1 MVNLYKLL
9 NYLKISLTSLR
20 CNKLRSFLSMIG
32 VVFGVM
38 AVIIIVSVG
47 EGAKQ
52 EALRQIERL
61 GTRNI
66 YIKSIDLP
74 QSPAGDFIKNPN
86 PGLNAQDISRI
97 QNGCAFVKKVA
108 AIKEIPVDVIGAL
121 KEITPQVIAVSPAYS
136 DILNLKLSSGRFIN
150 RTDIAGHHLVCLAG
164 AQIAAQLGVDG
175 AVGSLLRIGDHLF
188 KIIGILDRYDIRGSQ
203 SSGASGGA
211 STISGR
217 NYNDIILIPEN
228 GKEWLTPDLPPEES
242 RDYFSELI
250 VQVDETTHVMAA
262 SRIIRE
268 IMAATHQGIKDY
280 QIVTPLE
287 LLNQSRKTN
296 ELFNLLLAAVA
307 SVSLLVGGIGIMN
320 IMLATVS
327 ERRREIGIRR
337 AVGAKQRHILMQ
349 FLTEASLLTF
359 SGGVIGIVTG
369 LFTVFIMKTAGPWE
383 MAITLKAILLPLF
396 ISSLTGIFFGSY
408 PAFKA
413 ARLDPIQALTG

>member
-66 YIKSIDLP
+66 YIKPIDLP
-74 QSPAGDFIKNPN
+74 QSPAGDFIKTRI
-86 PGLNAQDISRI
+86 PGLSAQDISRI
-97 QNGCAFVKKVA
+97 QNGCAFVKNIA

-136 DILNLKLSSGRFIN
+136 DILNLKLSAGRFITA
-150 RTDIAGHHLVCLAG
+150 TDISGHHLVCMTG

-175 AVGSLLRIGDHLF
+175 TVGSLLRIGDHLF
-188 KIIGILDRYDIRGSQ
+188 KIVGILDRYDIRTSKSRAESAGT
-203 SSGASGGA
+203 
-211 STISGR
+211 STISSR

-228 GKEWLTPDLPPEES
+228 GKEWLTPDTPPEES
-242 RDYFSELI
+242 REYFSELI
-250 VQVDETTHVMAA
+250 LQVDQTRHVMTA
-262 SRIIRE
+262 SKIIRE
-268 IMAATHQGIKDY
+268 IMAANHHGIKDY
-280 QIVTPLE
+280 QIVTPFE
-287 LLNQSRKTN
+287 LLNQSRKTG

-320 IMLATVS
+320 IMLASVS
-327 ERRREIGIRR
+327 ERKREIGIRR
-337 AVGAKQRHILMQ
+337 AVGAKQRHILVQ

-359 SGGVIGIVTG
+359 SGGVIGIIFG
-369 LFTVFIMKTAGPWE
+369 LFTVFVMKTAGPWE
-383 MAITLKAILLPLF
+383 MAITPKAILLPLV
-396 ISSLTGIFFGSY
+396 IACLTGIFFGSY
-408 PAFKA
+408 PAYKA

>member
-1 MVNLYKLL
+1 
-9 NYLKISLTSLR
+9 
-20 CNKLRSFLSMIG
+20 MIG

-74 QSPAGDFIKNPN
+74 QSPAGDNPKTPI
-86 PGLNAQDISRI
+86 PGLSLQDISRI
-97 QNGCAFVKKVA
+97 QNGCAFVKNIA
-108 AIKEIPVDVIGAL
+108 ALKETPVDVIGAF

-136 DILNLKLSSGRFIN
+136 DILNLKLSAGRFITP
-150 RTDIAGHHLVCLAG
+150 TDISGHHLVCLAG

-175 AVGSLLRIGDHLF
+175 TVGSLLRIGDHLF
-188 KIIGILDRYDIRGSQ
+188 KIIGILDRYDIRASKSSAEPAPES
-203 SSGASGGA
+203 SSGASA
-211 STISGR
+211 ISSR

-228 GKEWLTPDLPPEES
+228 GKEWLTPHLPQEES
-242 RDYFSELI
+242 REYFSELI
-250 VQVDETTHVMAA
+250 LQVDQTRHVMAT
-262 SRIIRE
+262 SKIIRE
-268 IMAATHQGIKDY
+268 IMAANHQGIKDY
-280 QIVTPLE
+280 QIVTPFE
-287 LLNQSRKTN
+287 LLNQSRKTG

-320 IMLATVS
+320 IMLASVS
-327 ERRREIGIRR
+327 ERKREIGIRR
-337 AVGAKQRHILMQ
+337 AVGAKQRHILVQ

-359 SGGVIGIVTG
+359 SGGVIGIILG
-369 LFTVFIMKTAGPWE
+369 LFTVFVMKTAGPWE
-383 MAITLKAILLPLF
+383 MAITPKAILLPLV
-396 ISSLTGIFFGSY
+396 ISSLTGVFFGSY
-408 PAFKA
+408 PAYKA